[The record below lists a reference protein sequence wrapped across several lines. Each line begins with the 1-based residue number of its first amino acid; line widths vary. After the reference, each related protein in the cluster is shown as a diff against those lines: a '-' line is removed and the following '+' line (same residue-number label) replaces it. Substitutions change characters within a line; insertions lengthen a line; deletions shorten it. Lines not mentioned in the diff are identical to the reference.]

1 MLNDLNSILIEGKLK
16 DDPQFSYSPKGISIC
31 YFSIVSKRSHKV
43 DCKYEEILYISDIV
57 VFAEMADACRE
68 NLRKDRSV
76 RVVGRLESN
85 EDDGA
90 IHVFIH
96 AEHVEFKPEVKK
108 G

>member
-16 DDPQFSYSPKGISIC
+16 DDPQFSYDPHGALSC
-31 YFSIVSKRSHKV
+31 YFSIVSNRRHKV
-43 DCKYEEILYISDIV
+43 DDEYQTIPQTFDIV
-57 VFAEMADACRE
+57 VFSEMADACRE
-68 NLRKDRSV
+68 NLRKDRGV

-96 AEHVEFKPEVKK
+96 AEHVEFKPETKK